1 MLKNLSGNA
10 YKKGECIMK
19 GLKIGLIVS
28 CIALPIL
35 FQKSG
40 HAIDNTPIW
49 HGIDFDFSQPG
60 ARSRG
65 IGSAFVGAADDATA
79 AVTNPAGLV
88 QLPEMQISLEGRTV
102 AKESSDVDW
111 GGNTMGS
118 IRNEDRTDVSF
129 FCFSTPVKVYKD
141 FSINTAVFYSKLS
154 SLGNNISLPSFTFK
168 ANIEEIP
175 LPDSTFPDYTSKM
188 DLELGEFGASFGIGL
203 LDGKLMLGA
212 GISVF
217 YLDIESE
224 YKQGN
229 PKISEKADFTPTKK
243 FANLNEKII
252 VDDNDIEFAFRS
264 GLLYTPIK
272 KLTIGASARIMPE
285 MDYETE
291 YNIAKN
297 TFVNELGETG
307 KIDVDTFDEVRSQKL
322 QVPNVFSL
330 GMSYRITDKWAF
342 FAEGRY
348 IEYSNVMDDFNA
360 IWNSPFD
367 YGGTVR
373 GRYDIDD
380 IIEPHVG
387 TEYVFMLKDTT
398 PLAFRLGSYYEPAHG
413 LEFEASLTDTSIQS
427 IEAAKAMENLMD
439 GGEDLWH
446 FTVGLGTVIKNKY
459 QIDAAADFTEGAAKN
474 TFILST
480 AYIF

>member
-1 MLKNLSGNA
+1 VGKVMLKNLSGNA

-154 SLGNNISLPSFTFK
+154 SLGNNISLPEFSFT
-168 ANIEEIP
+168 ANDEGSRFAALYPE
-175 LPDSTFPDYTSKM
+175 YTSKL
-188 DLELGEFGASFGIGL
+188 DLALDELGASFGVGL

-212 GISVF
+212 GISALYLNLESKYKQDPTQVIDPE
-217 YLDIESE
+217 LDITEE
-224 YKQGN
+224 FGRFHEEVTVN
-229 PKISEKADFTPTKK
+229 DDDF
-243 FANLNEKII
+243 
-252 VDDNDIEFAFRS
+252 EFAFRV
-264 GLLYTPIK
+264 GLLYSPIK
-272 KLTIGASARIMPE
+272 KLTVGASARIMPE
-285 MDYETE
+285 MNYETK
-291 YNIAKN
+291 YNIVSDTGIDDTGRYDFSEFKGE
-297 TFVNELGETG
+297 VN
-307 KIDVDTFDEVRSQKL
+307 QKL
-322 QVPNVFSL
+322 QIPNVFSL
-330 GMSYRITDKWAF
+330 GASYRITDKWTF

-348 IEYSNVMDDFNA
+348 IEYSHLMDDYDA
-360 IWNSPFD
+360 IWRGPYN
-367 YGGTVR
+367 YGGTVK

-380 IIEPHVG
+380 IIQPHIG

-398 PLAFRLGSYYEPAHG
+398 PLAVRLGSYYEPAH
-413 LEFEASLTDTSIQS
+413 EIKFEASTTDSSVQS
-427 IEAAKAMENLMD
+427 VEMAKAMENLMD